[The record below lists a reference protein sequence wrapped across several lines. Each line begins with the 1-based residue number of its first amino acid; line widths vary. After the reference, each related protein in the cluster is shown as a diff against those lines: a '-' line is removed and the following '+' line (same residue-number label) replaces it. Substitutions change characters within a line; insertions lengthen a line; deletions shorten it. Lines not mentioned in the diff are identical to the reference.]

1 MRGGLGS
8 LAFEDSQMRRTIHRN
23 GMKYTRSFF
32 KELNTMVAPLGV
44 MIDGSLVDDDVREGV
59 AADVSTF
66 IRGANGQMTMGGLDM
81 LLYVGARPR
90 AEIYTGLD
98 SSKPVMK
105 IALTGV
111 AQADAKTVFSRMR
124 PLLVPARSN
133 PSVPRM
139 DVRKLITKLN
149 RHMNTDDDI
158 KYDPHMALRTIL
170 ELGIA
175 IGQADMAGEAYDWHD
190 RNNADQAVDRL
201 AGFYERILP

>member
-8 LAFEDSQMRRTIHRN
+8 LAFEDSQMRHTIHRN

-44 MIDGSLVDDDVREGV
+44 MIDGSFVDDDVQEGV

-66 IRGANGQMTMGGLDM
+66 IRGANGRMTMGDLDM
-81 LLYVGARPR
+81 SLYVGARPHV
-90 AEIYTGLD
+90 EIYTGPD
-98 SSKPVMK
+98 TGKPFMT

-133 PSVPRM
+133 PNIPRM

-149 RHMNTDDDI
+149 RHMNTDRDI
-158 KYDPHMALRTIL
+158 RHDPGTALRTIL

-201 AGFYERILP
+201 AGFYERILS

>member
-8 LAFEDSQMRRTIHRN
+8 LAFEDLAMRHTIHRN

-66 IRGANGQMTMGGLDM
+66 VRDANGQMTMGGLDM

-90 AEIYTGLD
+90 AEIYNGPD
-98 SSKPVMK
+98 SSKPFMT
-105 IALTGV
+105 IALNGV

-170 ELGIA
+170 ELGIG
-175 IGQADMAGEAYDWHD
+175 IGQADMGSDADDWRERWD
-190 RNNADQAVDRL
+190 ADQAIDRL
-201 AGFYERILP
+201 ADFYKRFVP